1 MMTIECIGPA
11 FIYRWPGGEVHLE
24 PGKLIDLPDERAQ
37 RLLSKAA
44 GKVRLVTPT
53 IAVGSQITWQRA
65 GKAQQG
71 VVDYLHTDADGTMW
85 AFATTGETWAAVN
98 MKYVTQRSDA

>member
-1 MMTIECIGPA
+1 MIIEA
-11 FIYRWPGGEVHLE
+11 LTSFTYRWPGGEVHLK
-24 PGKLIDLPDERAQ
+24 PGKPIDLPEDRAL
-37 RLLSKAA
+37 RLLDKAA
-44 GKVRLVTPT
+44 GKARLVTPT